1 MRGAALC
8 AIFLAAAPFEA
19 LADPA
24 PVTAGPIVSR
34 VRYHYECVTDSSDPH
49 VRLAWRFATSAE
61 HRILGSY
68 WAVRAADG
76 RRLYVTSI
84 QALGDGEPPA
94 SEAGYDPGKC
104 RVTARESL
112 PSAGRSLRAVD
123 RVGRSRSLGDA
134 AFLDTPP
141 PDAPPAL
148 ALAARFP
155 SKGER
160 VTIAGAGSRLIE
172 ARVAERFPAEGFFI
186 LDRAVAPG
194 HTGGPVLDRAGRAYG
209 VVTHVGQ
216 PAAFVRRLDAAALA
230 KEIVWGTPGD
240 ALRR

>member
-1 MRGAALC
+1 MTRAGLC
-8 AIFLAAAPFEA
+8 AVVLAAAAFEA
-19 LADPA
+19 PA
-24 PVTAGPIVSR
+24 ESSKVAAGSVVSR

-68 WAVRAADG
+68 WAVRTREG
-76 RRLYVTSI
+76 RRLFVTSV

-94 SEAGYDPGKC
+94 SEAGYDPGRC

-112 PSAGRSLRAVD
+112 PSVGRSLQAVD
-123 RVGRSRSLGDA
+123 RVGRSRSVGDA
-134 AFLDTPP
+134 AFLETAP
-141 PDAPPAL
+141 PDASPAF

-160 VTIAGAGSRLIE
+160 VTIVGAGSDAIE
-172 ARVAERFPAEGFFI
+172 ARVADRFPEQGFF
-186 LDRAVAPG
+186 
-194 HTGGPVLDRAGRAYG
+194 VLDRSVAAGYTGAAVLDRTGRAYG

-216 PAAFVRRLDAAALA
+216 PAAFVRRLDAASLA
-230 KEIVWGTPGD
+230 GEIVWGTPGE
-240 ALRR
+240 ALKR